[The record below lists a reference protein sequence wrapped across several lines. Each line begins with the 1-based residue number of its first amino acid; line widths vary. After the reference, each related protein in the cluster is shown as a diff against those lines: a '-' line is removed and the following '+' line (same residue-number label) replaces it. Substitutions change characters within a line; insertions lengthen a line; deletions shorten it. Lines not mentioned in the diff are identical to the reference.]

1 MNAVRAAR
9 PDDVPRIVII
19 HRQAFPDFFLTS
31 LGDRFLRRFYQA
43 MTRAPDAICLV
54 VERGTGVDGF
64 IVGPLHPAGYFRRLF
79 LRSGL
84 AFAFDALPALL
95 RRPGAVGARLLRAV
109 HYRGEAP
116 VAWPD
121 AALVSSVA
129 VASDAVGSGAAGA
142 LIEAYCAEAAARG
155 ARHVYLTTDIVD
167 NPAANRFYRK
177 HGFEVE
183 SVLVRPDG
191 RTMNRYLRQLG
202 NADADDGRAR
212 GGCNE

>member
-1 MNAVRAAR
+1 
-9 PDDVPRIVII
+9 
-19 HRQAFPDFFLTS
+19 
-31 LGDRFLRRFYQA
+31 
-43 MTRAPDAICLV
+43 MTGAPDAICLV
-54 VERGTGVDGF
+54 VERGAGVDGF

-95 RRPGAVGARLLRAV
+95 RRPGTVGARLLRAV
-109 HYRGEAP
+109 RYRGEAP

-129 VASDAVGSGAAGA
+129 VAPDAVGSGAAGA
-142 LIEAYCAEAAARG
+142 LIEGFCAEAAARG
-155 ARHVYLTTDIVD
+155 AGHVYLTTDIVD
-167 NPAANRFYRK
+167 NPVANRFYRK

-202 NADADDGRAR
+202 DAEAADGRAR
-212 GGCNE
+212 G